1 MCSQYLTN
9 CASFAHSDCAISFS
23 WCGVGVVQP
32 VFDELR
38 VVRAFGLRYLVLV
51 VREDEVAAA
60 AVDVDGLAEVFRGH
74 GAALDVPAGASL
86 APRALPERLAGL
98 RGLPEREV
106 ERALLALVDLD
117 ARAGVELFEALL
129 RELAV
134 LGEARHAEVDV
145 AVRFIGVALFDKLL
159 DDVDDCVDFVRR
171 ARVDGRAADAERVG
185 VGVVFGDVFLRE
197 LGDGDAHLVRA
208 VYHLVVDVG
217 EVLHVGDFVAGR
229 RAARCLCGRSCRRWG
244 RRRRSAP
251 CRARRGRRFLFF
263 SLNRC
268 RLPKTLLNSHLRDT
282 FFLN

>member
-1 MCSQYLTN
+1 MCQPGRPLPHGLSQKG
-9 CASFAHSDCAISFS
+9 SPGFAAFHSAKSS
-23 WCGVGVVQP
+23 
-32 VFDELR
+32 
-38 VVRAFGLRYLVLV
+38 GL
-51 VREDEVAAA
+51 
-60 AVDVDGLAEVFRGH
+60 F
-74 GAALDVPAGASL
+74 
-86 APRALPERLAGL
+86 
-98 RGLPEREV
+98 REV

-217 EVLHVGDFVAGR
+217 EVLHVGDFVA
-229 RAARCLCGRSCRRWG
+229 
-244 RRRRSAP
+244 
-251 CRARRGRRFLFF
+251 
-263 SLNRC
+263 
-268 RLPKTLLNSHLRDT
+268 
-282 FFLN
+282 